1 MTSQVRSAQSG
12 PAFELK
18 GRMLTL
24 TILRLLDADLE
35 RFLTDLE
42 ARIGEAPAFFDG
54 MPVILD
60 LAGVADAGVDD
71 VWLSEL
77 AHHLWQHGLAPVAVA
92 AGDSR
97 IESLAQG
104 AGLGVMRQPGGG
116 GAARDVDTTPASASE
131 PTKAAARVVT
141 QPVRSGQQV
150 YARGGD
156 LVVLAPVSPGAEVL
170 ADGNV
175 HVYGNLRGRA
185 LAGVQGDADARIFC
199 QQLNAELIA
208 IAGCYQVSEH
218 FDESDRG
225 GSVQV
230 RLDGETLSIEP
241 LGNA

>member
-1 MTSQVRSAQSG
+1 MTSQARSARSG

-24 TILRLLDADLE
+24 TILRLMDSDLE

-42 ARIGEAPAFFDG
+42 ARIDEAPAFFDG

-97 IESLAQG
+97 IESFAQG
-104 AGLGVMRQPGGG
+104 AGLGVMRQAGSA
-116 GAARDVDTTPASASE
+116 AARDVDTTPTPSSE
-131 PTKAAARVVT
+131 PAKSAARVVT

-185 LAGVQGDADARIFC
+185 LAGVQGDAGARIFC

-241 LGNA
+241 LGSA